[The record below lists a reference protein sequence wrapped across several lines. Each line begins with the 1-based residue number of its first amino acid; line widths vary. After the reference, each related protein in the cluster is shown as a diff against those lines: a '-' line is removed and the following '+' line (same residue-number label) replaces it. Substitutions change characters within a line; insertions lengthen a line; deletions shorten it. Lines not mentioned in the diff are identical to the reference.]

1 MKAAVSV
8 QGQVQIQDLPIPS
21 PQADEVVLKVHASC
35 LNRADLG
42 IVAGKA
48 HGAPGAHP
56 GQGTRLGLECAGTVS
71 AVGQSVTRFKLGDRV
86 MCTAAGAFA
95 EYVSVNQHRVTHLP
109 DEAFSFDEAA
119 CLPVAT
125 RTSYAALAMLGN
137 LQPGQAV
144 LRQGERTRQF
154 ESVEAL
160 AADAT
165 GAPIPVRALFAWLR
179 GQSAE
184 AAGWQA
190 DLRQLSAGRI
200 DAHRQMPLPTADLR
214 IVLDK

>member
-1 MKAAVSV
+1 MTGYGERRIPLKSAAS
-8 QGQVQIQDLPIPS
+8 
-21 PQADEVVLKVHASC
+21 
-35 LNRADLG
+35 
-42 IVAGKA
+42 
-48 HGAPGAHP
+48 
-56 GQGTRLGLECAGTVS
+56 RL
-71 AVGQSVTRFKLGDRV
+71 
-86 MCTAAGAFA
+86 
-95 EYVSVNQHRVTHLP
+95 
-109 DEAFSFDEAA
+109 
-119 CLPVAT
+119 
-125 RTSYAALAMLGN
+125 ALALFATFTIAGCATQTGASDTFFNESDQWSGRLALSVASEPPQSFSAGFTLSGN
-137 LQPGQAV
+137 ADVGELSLSSPFGNTLALLQWQPGQAV